1 MVTLSM
7 TMTFCLDTINELYL
21 PPNIFAWDCHHIRS
35 KKAELQKSCGH
46 AGITREEGL
55 PYVRSVRKVKEGF
68 EKAIFSGRFKTLNF
82 TRRKFERVLQLCK
95 KAQLFQD

>member
-1 MVTLSM
+1 
-7 TMTFCLDTINELYL
+7 MTFCLDTINELYL

-68 EKAIFSGRFKTLNF
+68 EKAIFSGRLKTLKRGYSPF
-82 TRRKFERVLQLCK
+82 CASVLLITK
-95 KAQLFQD
+95 VGH